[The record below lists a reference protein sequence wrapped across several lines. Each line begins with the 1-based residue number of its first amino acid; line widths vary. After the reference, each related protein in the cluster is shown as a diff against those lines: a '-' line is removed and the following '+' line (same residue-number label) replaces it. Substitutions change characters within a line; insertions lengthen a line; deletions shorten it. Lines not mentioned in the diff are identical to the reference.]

1 MNVQRLVEGLF
12 KGDVASIS
20 RLISLTENDFSKAEE
35 ISRIIY
41 PHTGKS
47 HIIGITGPPGSGKS
61 SLVNKLALR
70 WRERGKTIGII
81 AVDPSS
87 PYSGGALL
95 GDRVRMRDVVGV
107 DGVFI
112 RSMATR
118 GSLGGLARATRD
130 AVNILDASG
139 KNIVI
144 VETVG
149 AGQSEVAIMKVAQT
163 IVMVLCP
170 GLGDDIQAMKA
181 GTTEIADIFVINKS
195 DKPEAM
201 ETAYELERVLD
212 YEGLFESKQGWV
224 PPVIST
230 SATKNIGIDQLLDKI
245 EEHQKFLAS
254 MNLKLLDEKR
264 AVMELI
270 ETLGVKIEK
279 EALKKAKESP
289 MFDDLIKK
297 IVQKKIDP
305 YQAADAILREYLK

>member
-1 MNVQRLVEGLF
+1 MDIQRLVEGLF
-12 KGDVASIS
+12 KGEVSSIS

-47 HIIGITGPPGSGKS
+47 HLVGVTGPPGSGKS

-70 WRERGKTIGII
+70 WKDRGMTIGII

-95 GDRVRMRDVVGV
+95 GDRVRMRDIVGV
-107 DGVFI
+107 DGIFI

-139 KNIVI
+139 KDIVI

-149 AGQSEVAIMKVAQT
+149 AGQSEVAIMKIAQT

-212 YEGLFESKQGWV
+212 YEGLVESKQGWV

-230 SATKNIGIDQLLDKI
+230 SSTRNIGIDQLLNKI
-245 EEHQKFLAS
+245 EEHQKFLAG
-254 MNLKLLDEKR
+254 MDLKLLDEKR

-270 ETLGVKIEK
+270 ETLRVKIEE
-279 EALKKAKESP
+279 EALRRAKESP
-289 MFDDLIKK
+289 LFDGLIRKIARKK
-297 IVQKKIDP
+297 MDP
-305 YQAADAILREYLK
+305 YQAANAILREYLK